1 MADAKKIYA
10 NQFVHIFHDVLPE
23 YEEKFLLHHVGK
35 EREKLI
41 ISKEPVKVQIKEY
54 QALANHNPLEEY
66 VEMIS
71 YELR

>member
-1 MADAKKIYA
+1 VADAKRIYA

-54 QALANHNPLEEY
+54 QALTSKLKPTRPKEENNTLIY
-66 VEMIS
+66 
-71 YELR
+71 